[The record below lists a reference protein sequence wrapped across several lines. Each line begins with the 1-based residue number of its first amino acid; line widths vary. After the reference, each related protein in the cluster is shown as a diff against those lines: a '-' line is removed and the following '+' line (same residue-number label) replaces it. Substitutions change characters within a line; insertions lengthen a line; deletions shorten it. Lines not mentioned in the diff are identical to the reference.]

1 VNKFGINTKPSTTN
15 PRSPKAQAL
24 LKNMNSVLVGQDRA
38 ARLAA
43 VALFAGGHLLIE
55 DVPGVGK
62 TLLAKSLA
70 MSIQGSFKRLQCTP
84 DLLPADVSGVNI
96 YDQKEST
103 FRFVPGPVFSNV
115 FLVDEINRASP
126 RTQSSLL
133 ESMEERQVTT
143 DGTTRRLPDLFF
155 VVATANP
162 IEQLG
167 TFPLPEA
174 QLDRFMIAL
183 SLGYP
188 KPQEEAQILVKTM
201 ADDAFTANPVIS
213 VEDVIES
220 RNLVKQVR
228 VHEALL
234 RYIID
239 IATATRNHQAIVLGV
254 SPRGSQLL
262 LKAAQASAFLEGR
275 DYVIPDDIKRLA
287 PHVLGHRIIPKVKS
301 QRISY
306 ADIIERVLETV
317 SIPK

>member
-1 VNKFGINTKPSTTN
+1 
-15 PRSPKAQAL
+15 
-24 LKNMNSVLVGQDRA
+24 M
-38 ARLAA
+38 
-43 VALFAGGHLLIE
+43 
-55 DVPGVGK
+55 
-62 TLLAKSLA
+62 
-70 MSIQGSFKRLQCTP
+70 QCTP

-103 FRFVPGPVFSNV
+103 FHFVPGPVFSNV
-115 FLVDEINRASP
+115 FLADEINRASP
-126 RTQSSLL
+126 RTQSALL

-143 DGTTRRLPDLFF
+143 DGVTRRLPDLFF
-155 VVATANP
+155 VIATANP

-188 KPQEEAQILVKTM
+188 KPQEEAHILQKTM
-201 ADDAFTANPVIS
+201 DEDAFTASPVLT
-213 VEDVIES
+213 VEDVMET
-220 RNLVKQVR
+220 RQVVRRVR
-228 VHEALL
+228 VHEALQK
-234 RYIID
+234 YIVD
-239 IATATRNHQAIVLGV
+239 ISIATRNHQSIILGV

-262 LKAAQASAFLEGR
+262 MRAAQASAFLDGR

-287 PHVLGHRIIPKVKS
+287 PCVFGHRIIPKVKS

-317 SIPK
+317 AVPK